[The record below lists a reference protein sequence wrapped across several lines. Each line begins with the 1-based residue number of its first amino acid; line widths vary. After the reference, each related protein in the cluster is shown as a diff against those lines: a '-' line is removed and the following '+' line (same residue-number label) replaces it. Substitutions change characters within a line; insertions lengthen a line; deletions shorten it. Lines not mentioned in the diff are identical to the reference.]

1 MLYKDYLKKS
11 AYLTYILVKT
21 DPQDIK
27 NVLLVFVKFMGD
39 VPRLKEK
46 YTNQYHRISDM
57 DTIGSEIIQTFII
70 KLIVNMR
77 LKFAVRDARLRR
89 ECLLAARLLAAI
101 SSTYLDKNKI
111 QYKQFASTFT
121 EIVLWYNKQ
130 KDIPNAFVEK
140 EEIRDIIDIYN
151 KFKKSALEPK
161 DQIHINAAADA
172 LPAELQKTIDEIDMM
187 DTNEFKDGI
196 DTEIQSYK
204 YFNALQQYK
213 VLFNVSKFHF
223 HFNTFSYR
231 TKSDSKLR

>member
-140 EEIRDIIDIYN
+140 EEIKLGLN
-151 KFKKSALEPK
+151 K
-161 DQIHINAAADA
+161 
-172 LPAELQKTIDEIDMM
+172 
-187 DTNEFKDGI
+187 
-196 DTEIQSYK
+196 
-204 YFNALQQYK
+204 
-213 VLFNVSKFHF
+213 
-223 HFNTFSYR
+223 
-231 TKSDSKLR
+231 